1 MLGGGFQS
9 GLGSVVGLDVAV
21 QLHLQLCR
29 SAATLRPGAHP
40 TGATVQAL
48 LKQALSTCA
57 FAWRAMEGQSQVGL
71 HHPIHCLAACRQWW
85 VGKAQLGFALVAF

>member
-1 MLGGGFQS
+1 MKGIISLINHINLRCLYEVEDGNVGWAVCS
-9 GLGSVVGLDVAV
+9 DGLDVAV

-48 LKQALSTCA
+48 LKQAL
-57 FAWRAMEGQSQVGL
+57 L
-71 HHPIHCLAACRQWW
+71 HLCLCWLLVEW
-85 VGKAQLGFALVAF
+85 VGKAQLDFALEAF